1 MLPIILFCGPMNG
14 IQLFY
19 DITHGAFYTDDFL

>member
-1 MLPIILFCGPMNG
+1 LFCGPMNG

-19 DITHGAFYTDDFL
+19 DITHGVFYTDDFL